1 MCLKQCFFLTDIQEF
16 YRYTL
21 VDDSKSTENKTEETL
36 KLAERWQSHP
46 PPVPSE
52 VTDLAQKS
60 LDGMVCL
67 HSLNHLCMHV
77 EFVLCV
83 PIMSLQCHV

>member
-1 MCLKQCFFLTDIQEF
+1 MNINIWSCAGNNVFFCFFFADIQEF

-36 KLAERWQSHP
+36 KLAERWQGHP

-52 VTDLAQKS
+52 VTNLAQKS

-67 HSLNHLCMHV
+67 HSLG
-77 EFVLCV
+77 
-83 PIMSLQCHV
+83 Q